1 MGAIFNISFDFT
13 TDSPHY
19 WDHFWET
26 DGGLGV
32 GGSDPDSASKTL
44 QRYHQILW
52 SRTLPCG
59 KQMNLKRGSGP
70 YYLTW
75 EDFRFASDTIIVDF
89 RYWRY
94 RDILAQVKQRV
105 PDYRAFVED
114 YVHHGYT
121 IGGTIIFPKHPGS
134 INQAKGTNA
143 RISDR
148 WDLTLECIRRHYAGE
163 ESPLSKAMDSD
174 REFFDLFL
182 DFRDYV
188 DYFFLQDC
196 VTEDY
201 SRVRYWIGDGA
212 FNKNALPQTV
222 DEYLLWL
229 ERQRDFLDRRND
241 RIKEYTLAKGT

>member
-1 MGAIFNISFDFT
+1 MIDTTFDFT
-13 TDSPHY
+13 SDSPHY
-19 WDHFWET
+19 WDHFWEA

-44 QRYHQILW
+44 QRYHKILW

-59 KQMNLKRGSGP
+59 RVMDLQCGSGS

-75 EDFRFASDTIIVDF
+75 EDYRFASDTIIVDF

-94 RDILAQVKQRV
+94 RDILEQVKARV
-105 PDYRAFVED
+105 PDYHAFVEE
-114 YVHHGYT
+114 YVHQGYT

-148 WDLTLECIRRHYAGE
+148 WDLTLECIRRHYNGE
-163 ESPLSKAMDSD
+163 QSPLTKVMESD
-174 REFFDLFL
+174 RAFFDLFV
-182 DFRDYV
+182 DFKGYV

-196 VTEDY
+196 VSDDY
-201 SRVRYWIGDGA
+201 SSVRFWIGKGD
-212 FNKNALPQTV
+212 FSKPALPQTV

-229 ERQRDFLDRRND
+229 ERQREFLKKRNRRISESMTG
-241 RIKEYTLAKGT
+241 RAKA

>member
-1 MGAIFNISFDFT
+1 MIDTTFDFT

-19 WDHFWET
+19 WDNFWET

-32 GGSDPDSASKTL
+32 GGCDPDSASKTL
-44 QRYHQILW
+44 QKYHQILW

-59 KQMNLKRGSGP
+59 KEMRLKCGSGP

-75 EDFRFASDTIIVDF
+75 EDFRFASDSIIVDF
-89 RYWRY
+89 RYVRY
-94 RDILAQVKQRV
+94 TQMLERVRQVI

-114 YVHHGYT
+114 FVRQSYT

-134 INQAKGTNA
+134 INQAKGRNA

-148 WDLTLECIRRHYAGE
+148 WDLTMECIRRFYAGE
-163 ESPLSKAMDSD
+163 DSPLAQTLEAD
-174 REFFDLFL
+174 RRFFELFV
-182 DFRDYV
+182 DFKEYV

-201 SRVRYWIGDGA
+201 GSVRFWIGNG
-212 FNKNALPQTV
+212 
-222 DEYLLWL
+222 
-229 ERQRDFLDRRND
+229 DFT
-241 RIKEYTLAKGT
+241 K

>member
-1 MGAIFNISFDFT
+1 ML
-13 TDSPHY
+13 
-19 WDHFWET
+19 E
-26 DGGLGV
+26 
-32 GGSDPDSASKTL
+32 
-44 QRYHQILW
+44 
-52 SRTLPCG
+52 
-59 KQMNLKRGSGP
+59 
-70 YYLTW
+70 
-75 EDFRFASDTIIVDF
+75 
-89 RYWRY
+89 
-94 RDILAQVKQRV
+94 QVKQKV
-105 PDYRAFVED
+105 PDYNNFVEN
-114 YVHHGYT
+114 YVRHSYT

-163 ESPLSKAMDSD
+163 ESPHSKAMDSD

-229 ERQRDFLDRRND
+229 DRQSDFLKRRNA
-241 RIKEYTLAKGT
+241 RIKEYSLAYEI